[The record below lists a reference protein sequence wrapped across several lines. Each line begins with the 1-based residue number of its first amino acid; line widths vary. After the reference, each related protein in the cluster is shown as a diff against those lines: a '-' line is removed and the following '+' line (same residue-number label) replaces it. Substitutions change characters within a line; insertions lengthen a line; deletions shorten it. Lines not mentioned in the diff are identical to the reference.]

1 VTIYANLEG
10 LDLGRAM
17 MAVGEIARKLNLPEG
32 YSFDFSG
39 RGKVFREMTGNFAV
53 AFLLAFLFMYMILA
67 AQFESFLH
75 PITILLSLPL
85 SLPCALASL
94 LFLGEDFNLYSG
106 LGLFMLF
113 GVVKKNGILQID
125 YTNTLRRRGLE
136 RNQAILQANHVRLR
150 PILMTTLTLIV
161 GMIPIAL
168 GKGPG
173 AASRASMA
181 KVIIG
186 GQALSL
192 VISLLIVPVA
202 YSLFDDL
209 AERLR
214 ARARKSSLSLL
225 LDLVLGVPIAI
236 LGSFVNGIRWVE
248 DLPVRAWRRRG
259 AGRGK
264 PDDALPRAAGPPSPR
279 EALRRH
285 LSLGIAHFVLWL
297 VLLPAW
303 ALFRGPQWLLQAVVD
318 LPIWIRERW
327 LPSRGSA
334 LPPMP
339 SEGGE

>member
-1 VTIYANLEG
+1 
-10 LDLGRAM
+10 
-17 MAVGEIARKLNLPEG
+17 
-32 YSFDFSG
+32 
-39 RGKVFREMTGNFAV
+39 MTGNFAV
-53 AFLLAFLFMYMILA
+53 AFFLAFLFMYMILA

-94 LFLGEDFNLYSG
+94 LLLGEDFNLYSG

-136 RNQAILQANHVRLR
+136 RNQAILQANHIRLR

-236 LGSFVNGIRWVE
+236 LGGFVNGVRWVE
-248 DLPVRAWRRRG
+248 DLPVRARRRWR
-259 AGRGK
+259 AWRGK
-264 PDDALPRAAGPPSPR
+264 PDEALPPAAGPPSPR

-297 VLLPAW
+297 VLLPVW
-303 ALFRGPQWLLQAVVD
+303 ALFRGPQWLLQAIVEIPV
-318 LPIWIRERW
+318 WIRERW
-327 LPSRGSA
+327 LRSRGAA
-334 LPPMP
+334 LPPVP